1 MSSLEAMFEEDSQ
14 VSLASDEDLNSIA
27 GLANQAVALEK
38 EIERQEAY
46 LGQAKERLRKLTD
59 EIIPAA
65 LAEKGMSSFKMVDG
79 SEVEVKPYY
88 SATIS
93 ADNRGQAFTWLRD
106 NGYGDI
112 IKNIVSTQFGRGEDE
127 LARDFITMA
136 RQQGFIVDQNEKV
149 EPMTLKAWVRERV
162 ERGEEFPT
170 ELFGAY
176 IGQRAKI
183 GKPKSSK

>member
-1 MSSLEAMFEEDSQ
+1 MSNLEAMFEEDSQ
-14 VSLASDEDLNSIA
+14 VALASDEDLSSIA
-27 GLANQAVALEK
+27 GLANQAITLEK
-38 EIERQEAY
+38 DIDRQEEI
-46 LGQAKERLRKLTD
+46 LGAMKERLRKLTD

-65 LAEKGMSSFKMVDG
+65 LAEKGMSKFTMVDG
-79 SEVEVKPYY
+79 SEIEVKPYY
-88 SATIS
+88 SASIS
-93 ADNRGQAFTWLRD
+93 ADNRGEAFSWLRD

-183 GKPKSSK
+183 GKSKK

>member
-1 MSSLEAMFEEDSQ
+1 MSNLEAMFEEDSQ
-14 VSLASDEDLNSIA
+14 VSLASDEDISSISA
-27 GLANQAVALEK
+27 LANQAIALEK
-38 EIERQEAY
+38 MIDKQETM
-46 LGQAKERLRKLTD
+46 LGELKERMRKLTD

-65 LAEKGMSSFKMVDG
+65 LAEKGMSKFTMVDG

-88 SATIS
+88 SASIS
-93 ADNRGQAFTWLRD
+93 ADNRGPAFSWLRD

-136 RQQGFIVDQNEKV
+136 RQQGFLVDQNEKV

-183 GKPKSSK
+183 GKPSKK